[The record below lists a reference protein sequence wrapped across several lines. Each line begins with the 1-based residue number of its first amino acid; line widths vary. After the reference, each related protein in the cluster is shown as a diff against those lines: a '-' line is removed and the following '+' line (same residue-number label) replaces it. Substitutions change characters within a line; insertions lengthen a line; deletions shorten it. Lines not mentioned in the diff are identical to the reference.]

1 MRKYRLLARKGQG
14 TFSEVLKAQNVKTSE
29 TVAIKCL
36 RNSFE
41 SIDQV
46 RATGQRSALAAGLLV
61 LTGPRAGAP
70 RRYR

>member
-41 SIDQV
+41 SIEQV
-46 RATGQRSALAAGLLV
+46 RGTDQPSTPAAGLLA
-61 LTGPRAGAP
+61 LTGRPASAP